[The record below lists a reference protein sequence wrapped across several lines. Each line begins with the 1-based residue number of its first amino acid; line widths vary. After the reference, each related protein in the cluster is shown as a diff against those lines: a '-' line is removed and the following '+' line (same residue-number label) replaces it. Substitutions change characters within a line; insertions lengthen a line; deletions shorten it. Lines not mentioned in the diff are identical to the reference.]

1 MAYFVILYNQAQNS
15 LLFFNYGQ
23 DLCIDIF
30 VDRKLDFSK
39 DLLLKLS
46 KDVN

>member
-1 MAYFVILYNQAQNS
+1 
-15 LLFFNYGQ
+15 
-23 DLCIDIF
+23 LCIDIF